1 MSLLSREIDETIRTL
16 VQIVKTSKENA
27 KKSTLNSELWT
38 LNSEL
43 WTHFKAGYQKVKNM
57 LEIEYQTSK
66 LADQLPGDSSSLAF
80 QKIEELEQLEEQK
93 EQISLMLN
101 PQ

>member
-1 MSLLSREIDETIRTL
+1 
-16 VQIVKTSKENA
+16 
-27 KKSTLNSELWT
+27 
-38 LNSEL
+38 
-43 WTHFKAGYQKVKNM
+43 M

-101 PQ
+101 PQELLN